1 MDELSPAYLSAI
13 ATQVG
18 GLSAFL
24 GGFAATFLGTLL
36 ALGVR
41 GRTASLSIGF
51 AVSSSVS
58 FIVAV
63 VASTAL
69 VAVLH
74 PQAPQAVH
82 RVASGGARALL
93 TLSFV
98 VGLYALLAS
107 LALSGWSRS
116 RRTGLTT
123 TVAAGLG
130 IALVSWMIVGIG

>member
-1 MDELSPAYLSAI
+1 MSALSPVYLSAI

-24 GGFAATFLGTLL
+24 GGFAATFLAALL
-36 ALGVR
+36 ALGGR
-41 GRTASLSIGF
+41 GRPAFLAIAF
-51 AVSSSVS
+51 AAGSAVA

-74 PQAPQAVH
+74 PDAPAAV
-82 RVASGGARALL
+82 ASAQSGGARAIMALAFLL
-93 TLSFV
+93 
-98 VGLYALLAS
+98 GLYMLLFS

-116 RRTGLTT
+116 RGTGWATSI
-123 TVAAGLG
+123 AAGIGLL
-130 IALVSWMIVGIG
+130 LVSLMLVSVG